1 MTRIDRRALFASG
14 AAAALLAASGVSAAP
29 RRGGRLRAALSP
41 ELFDAAVRATANDTL
56 TEIAADGTL
65 RAALATEWTADD
77 AARRWDL
84 TLRAGVVLHDGTA
97 FDASL
102 LDLPFDIEVT
112 GSHSVAFH
120 LHASDPNLP
129 FRLASP
135 EYTVAL
141 TGLYQTQKLDPGRH
155 FIGTRMP
162 EHWRS
167 DAGWFD
173 SVDYVQFSDPSVRAE
188 ALRDGY
194 VDVADVADL
203 GPQADTRDFQPLP
216 TGHAPLQIA
225 SRAVAVPLTV
235 GKTWPLDN
243 LRMAERWWMA

>member
-14 AAAALLAASGVSAAP
+14 AAAALLAATGVSAAP
-29 RRGGRLRAALSP
+29 QRGGRLRAALSP
-41 ELFDAAVRATANDTL
+41 ELFDMAVRATVHDTL

-65 RAALATEWTADD
+65 RAALATDWTADD
-77 AARRWDL
+77 SARCWDL
-84 TLRAGVVLHDGTA
+84 TLREGVILHDGTT
-97 FDASL
+97 FGASA
-102 LDLPFDIEVT
+102 LDLPFEIEVT
-112 GSHSVAFH
+112 GPNRVAVH
-120 LHASDPNLP
+120 LRAPDASLP

-135 EYTVAL
+135 EYSVAL
-141 TGLYQTQKLDPGRH
+141 AGLYAAQKLDEGRH
-155 FIGTRMP
+155 FIGTRVKD
-162 EHWRS
+162 HWRT

-173 SVDYVQFSDPSVRAE
+173 SVEYVQFSDPNVRAE

-203 GPQADTRDFQPLP
+203 GPQANTRDFQPLP
-216 TGHAPLQIA
+216 TGHVPLQIA

-235 GKTWPLDN
+235 GKAWPLDN